1 MVGCQDLGRRGD
13 GGASQA
19 IAMLQKLWK
28 SRLEVAPAEQLYL
41 TVVAQARQPVFYAD
55 LGVPDTPLG
64 RFEMIA
70 LHAYLVFR
78 RLRGGGREARA
89 LAQAVHDVMFNDM
102 DRSLREMG
110 VGDLGVGKR
119 VKKLATNLYGRIAA
133 YDEGM
138 DAGDDQVV
146 AAALARNVFVDA
158 AGDTAAGQTRL
169 AQYMRAQAAYLATQS
184 VAAIGAGQVGFA
196 DAGDTVAPA

>member
-1 MVGCQDLGRRGD
+1 
-13 GGASQA
+13 
-19 IAMLQKLWK
+19 MLQKFWNF
-28 SRLEVAPAEQLYL
+28 RAEAAPAERLYL
-41 TVVAQARQPVFYAD
+41 AVVAQARQPVFYAD

-169 AQYMRAQAAYLATQS
+169 AQYMRVQAAYLATQS

>member
-1 MVGCQDLGRRGD
+1 MFVKLLKRTPEIPVAEKLY
-13 GGASQA
+13 GA
-19 IAMLQKLWK
+19 I
-28 SRLEVAPAEQLYL
+28 
-41 TVVAQARQPVFYAD
+41 VAQARTPAFYAA

-70 LHAYLVFR
+70 LHAYLLFR
-78 RLRGGGREARA
+78 RLKTGGPEDRA
-89 LAQAVHDVMFNDM
+89 LAQGVHDVMFADM

-138 DAGDDQVV
+138 DNGEPDRGEIDEGALV
-146 AAALARNVFVDA
+146 AALTRNVFAEA
-158 AGDTAAGQTRL
+158 AEGAARPVALAAYVQAQEAVLSDQSRAAIHGGEVHFGPVTAA
-169 AQYMRAQAAYLATQS
+169 
-184 VAAIGAGQVGFA
+184 
-196 DAGDTVAPA
+196 P